1 MGVKTSGFGPLRAK
15 LRNLGPKA
23 DQTFEAVNRESGE
36 EIVALA
42 KVLVPEGE
50 TGRARSSIRGQ
61 SWEGTSYLVDF
72 GPMARILEG
81 DTEQRTTKDGK
92 NRGMRKGTPFANP
105 AIRGTYKKRMAR
117 YRKAVKGLLSDG

>member
-1 MGVKTSGFGPLRAK
+1 
-15 LRNLGPKA
+15 
-23 DQTFEAVNRESGE
+23 
-36 EIVALA
+36 
-42 KVLVPEGE
+42 
-50 TGRARSSIRGQ
+50 
-61 SWEGTSYLVDF
+61 
-72 GPMARILEG
+72 MARILEG